1 MDYNQTMRKKWQN
14 TWIIIANER
23 QQNGICSKKKFT
35 CKMNQRKKKALQGPL
50 NNGPLNLPEDNMNSI
65 AELRMNALTLELRLG
80 SP

>member
-1 MDYNQTMRKKWQN
+1 MK
-14 TWIIIANER
+14 NELE
-23 QQNGICSKKKFT
+23 KE
-35 CKMNQRKKKALQGPL
+35 KKAPL